1 MDRLLQLWEEDSPKS
16 LILKVFI
23 IIIVFVLGALFT
35 NLEKQTYPW

>member
-16 LILKVFI
+16 LLLKVFI

-35 NLEKQTYPW
+35 NLEKQNYPW